1 MNVKLIKLTKEYYSQ
16 LSEMIDEWRSDQE
29 MNHTNHSPW
38 AIFKNDYHD
47 FNYYLDHLE
56 IKEPKEAVPYSQQ
69 DELYKNS
76 LQPCRT
82 QFGADFSKLKNPMLY
97 YPDGD
102 ITLSGVIPSLNNAK
116 FQYRFL
122 EPSGNGCFLWLDSIQ
137 LTDDT
142 INRISK
148 IYGVYKNWRQQLYTT
163 EDNKPLKLKNEG

>member
-1 MNVKLIKLTKEYYSQ
+1 MSRKETDYTTISDTIKAMRRIQDVGAMNVLNESEEFGQNSAEEKEGSQ
-16 LSEMIDEWRSDQE
+16 D
-29 MNHTNHSPW
+29 
-38 AIFKNDYHD
+38 
-47 FNYYLDHLE
+47 
-56 IKEPKEAVPYSQQ
+56 AVPYTNQ
-69 DELYKNS
+69 DEMLKNS

-97 YPDGD
+97 YPQDGD

-142 INRISK
+142 INRINK
-148 IYGVYKNWRQQLYTT
+148 IYGVYKNWRQQLSTS
-163 EDNKPLKLKNEG
+163 EDNKPLKLKNEQ